1 MQLNV
6 TTDYAIRIVLYLAAK
21 GGVVNSSEIAHA
33 MGIPPTYIMK
43 VTKTL
48 KNAKILSERRGVDGG
63 FVLSRD
69 PQQLSLLDIVTALEK
84 TVNINRCLEED
95 EYCSRNAV
103 AFCNVRKLLV
113 RLQAEL
119 AEGLNVKISELISDP

>member
-6 TTDYAIRIVLYLAAK
+6 TTDYAIRIVLYLAIK
-21 GGVVNSSEIAHA
+21 KKVVSSNEIARV

-43 VTKTL
+43 ITGKLKT
-48 KNAKILSERRGVDGG
+48 AKILSEKRGAEGG
-63 FVLSRD
+63 FFLIRTPD
-69 PQQLSLLDIVTALEK
+69 QLTLLDIVGALEK

-103 AFCNVRKLLV
+103 SFCSVRKLLV
-113 RLQAEL
+113 QLQAEL
-119 AEGLNVKISELISDP
+119 AAGLDVKISELI

>member
-6 TTDYAIRIVLYLAAK
+6 TTDYAIRIVLYLAMK
-21 GGVVNSSEIAHA
+21 DRVVNSGEIAEA

-43 VTKTL
+43 ITRKL
-48 KNAKILSERRGVDGG
+48 KHANILSEKRGVDGG
-63 FVLSRD
+63 FVLSSAPD
-69 PQQLSLLDIVTALEK
+69 QLTLLDIVGALEK

-103 AFCNVRKLLV
+103 SFCTVRKLLV

-119 AEGLNVKISELISDP
+119 AEGLNVKISELI

>member
-6 TTDYAIRIVLYLAAK
+6 TTDYAIRIVLYLAVK
-21 GGVVNSSEIAHA
+21 QRVVNSGEIAKA

-43 VTKTL
+43 ITRKL
-48 KNAKILSERRGVDGG
+48 KEAELLREKRGVDGG
-63 FVLSRD
+63 FVLNRE
-69 PQQLSLLDIVTALEK
+69 PERLTLLEIVGALEK

-95 EYCSRNAV
+95 EYCSRNAT
-103 AFCNVRKLLV
+103 AFCTVRRLLV

-119 AEGLNVKISELISDP
+119 AEGLNVKISELI

>member
-6 TTDYAIRIVLYLAAK
+6 TTDYAVRIVLYLAIK
-21 GGVVNSSEIAHA
+21 QKVVNSSEIAKA

-43 VTKTL
+43 ITRTL
-48 KNAKILSERRGVDGG
+48 KSAGILSEKRGVDGG
-63 FVLSRD
+63 FVLDRK
-69 PQQLSLLDIVTALEK
+69 PEQLTLLDIVSALEK

-95 EYCSRNAV
+95 EFCSRNAV

-119 AEGLNVKISELISDP
+119 AEGLNVKISELI

>member
-6 TTDYAIRIVLYLAAK
+6 TTDYAIRIVLYLAIK
-21 GGVVNSSEIAHA
+21 DRVVNSSEIAKA

-43 VTKTL
+43 ITRTL
-48 KNAKILSERRGVDGG
+48 KQANILSEKRGVDGG
-63 FVLSRD
+63 FMLNRA
-69 PQQLSLLDIVTALEK
+69 PEKLTLLEIISALEK

-103 AFCNVRKLLV
+103 SFCNVRKLLV

-119 AEGLNVKISELISDP
+119 AEELNIKISELI

>member
-6 TTDYAIRIVLYLAAK
+6 TTDYAIRIVLYLATK
-21 GGVVNSSEIAHA
+21 KKVVNSNEIAKA
-33 MGIPPTYIMK
+33 MGIPSTYIMK
-43 VTKTL
+43 ITRTL
-48 KNAKILSERRGVDGG
+48 KQADILREKRGVDGG
-63 FVLSRD
+63 FVLNME
-69 PQQLSLLDIVTALEK
+69 PEQLTLLEIVGALEK

-103 AFCNVRKLLV
+103 TFCNVRKLLV

-119 AEGLNVKISELISDP
+119 AEGLNVKISELI

>member
-6 TTDYAIRIVLYLAAK
+6 TTDYAVRIVLYLAMNDR
-21 GGVVNSSEIAHA
+21 VVSSGEIAKV

-43 VTKTL
+43 ITRTL
-48 KNAKILSERRGVDGG
+48 KHANIVSEKRGVDGG
-63 FVLSRD
+63 FVLNRAPD
-69 PQQLSLLDIVTALEK
+69 QLTLLDIVSALEK

-95 EYCSRNAV
+95 KHCSRNAV

-119 AEGLNVKISELISDP
+119 AEGLNVKISELI

>member
-1 MQLNV
+1 LQLNV
-6 TTDYAIRIVLYLAAK
+6 TTDYAIRIVLYLAMK
-21 GGVVNSSEIAHA
+21 DRVVNSGEIAEA

-43 VTKTL
+43 ITRKL
-48 KNAKILSERRGVDGG
+48 KHANILSEKRGVDGG
-63 FVLSRD
+63 FVLSSAPD
-69 PQQLSLLDIVTALEK
+69 QLTLLDIVGALEK

-103 AFCNVRKLLV
+103 SFCTVRKLLV

-119 AEGLNVKISELISDP
+119 AEGLNVKISELI

>member
-6 TTDYAIRIVLYLAAK
+6 TTDYAIRIVLYLAMNER
-21 GGVVNSSEIAHA
+21 VVNSGEIAKA
-33 MGIPPTYIMK
+33 MGIPPTYIAK
-43 VTKTL
+43 ITRTL
-48 KNAKILSERRGVDGG
+48 KHAGILSEKRGVDGG
-63 FVLSRD
+63 FVLHRAPD
-69 PQQLSLLDIVTALEK
+69 ELTLLDIVGALEK

-103 AFCNVRKLLV
+103 SFCTVRRLLV

-119 AEGLNVKISELISDP
+119 AEGLNVKISDLI